1 MEENVIQINGG
12 LTKNVDVNA
21 KNVMYVKKN
30 MFGILLHVVVKNR
43 KYFASI
49 VDDSVIIESY
59 DEKADTNAEAKPND
73 PVKLNN
79 EAKSILAERDL

>member
-1 MEENVIQINGG
+1 MEENAIQINDGI
-12 LTKNVDVNA
+12 TKNVDVNA
-21 KNVMYVKKN
+21 KKGMYVKKN

-43 KYFASI
+43 KYFASV
-49 VDDSVIIESY
+49 VD

>member
-43 KYFASI
+43 KYFASV
-49 VDDSVIIESY
+49 VD

>member
-1 MEENVIQINGG
+1 MEENAIQINGG
-12 LTKNVDVNA
+12 ITKNVDVNA
-21 KNVMYVKKN
+21 KKGMYVKKN

-43 KYFASI
+43 KYFASV
-49 VDDSVIIESY
+49 VD

>member
-43 KYFASI
+43 KYFASV
-49 VDDSVIIESY
+49 VDD
-59 DEKADTNAEAKPND
+59 EKVDTNAEAKPND

>member
-43 KYFASI
+43 KYFASV
-49 VDDSVIIESY
+49 VD

-79 EAKSILAERDL
+79 EAKSILTERDL

>member
-1 MEENVIQINGG
+1 MEENAIQINGG
-12 LTKNVDVNA
+12 ITKNVDVNA
-21 KNVMYVKKN
+21 KKGMHVKKN

-43 KYFASI
+43 KYFASV
-49 VDDSVIIESY
+49 VD

>member
-1 MEENVIQINGG
+1 MEENAIQINDGI
-12 LTKNVDVNA
+12 TKNVDVNA
-21 KNVMYVKKN
+21 KKGMYVKKN

-43 KYFASI
+43 KYFASV
-49 VDDSVIIESY
+49 VD

-79 EAKSILAERDL
+79 EAKSILTERDL

>member
-1 MEENVIQINGG
+1 
-12 LTKNVDVNA
+12 
-21 KNVMYVKKN
+21 

-43 KYFASI
+43 KYFASV
-49 VDDSVIIESY
+49 VD

>member
-30 MFGILLHVVVKNR
+30 MFGILLHVVVKHR
-43 KYFASI
+43 KYFASV
-49 VDDSVIIESY
+49 VD